1 MKNFIHMFNNVN
13 KSYVLQDKFKNIKN
27 IKYNLNETKLLTLN
41 T

>member
-13 KSYVLQDKFKNIKN
+13 KSYVLHHKFKNIR
-27 IKYNLNETKLLTLN
+27 YGLNKTKLLTLN

>member
-13 KSYVLQDKFKNIKN
+13 KSDVLNSKFLKRSKDKYK
-27 IKYNLNETKLLTLN
+27 LNRTILLTFY